1 MAPCL
6 PVGDRGPSVTSR
18 RRLVPDMRSTLL
30 IALALLAFLLCGCQT
45 RLAIGQPDPV
55 VAPRDWT
62 PGAIVTPED
71 CRCVTWRCGPDR
83 SRLWRRWRVE
93 LEGGPV
99 WQSKN
104 DVAIPGDTGTRFAL
118 DDLAGSGPFAYGR
131 VIVDYQLGKR
141 HGLRALAAPLEL
153 SGSDVLAQDVDF
165 RGATFVAGQRTKA
178 TFRFNS
184 YRLTYRYLLGCG
196 CDWSLHIG
204 ATAKI
209 RDAKIELEQ
218 GGLSR
223 VKYDLGF
230 VPLLHVAYEKR
241 LAPRWRFLADVDF
254 AAAPQGRAIDF
265 AAKLYYELDDRWS
278 LGFGY
283 RTIEGG
289 ADNDTV
295 YTFSWFHQAV
305 VSAVV
310 RF

>member
-1 MAPCL
+1 
-6 PVGDRGPSVTSR
+6 
-18 RRLVPDMRSTLL
+18 MR
-30 IALALLAFLLCGCQT
+30 LALLPLLCAAALLAGCQT
-45 RLAIGQPDPV
+45 PLYVGQPDPV
-55 VAPRDWT
+55 IAPRGWS
-62 PGAIVTPED
+62 PGAVVTPED
-71 CRCVTWRCGPDR
+71 CRCVTWQCGPQR
-83 SRLWRRWRVE
+83 ERLWRRWQVE
-93 LEGGPV
+93 LEVGPV
-99 WQSKN
+99 WQSRN

-118 DDLAGSGPFAYGR
+118 DDVTGAGPFPYGR

-141 HGLRALAAPLEL
+141 HSLRALAAPLEL
-153 SGSDVLAQDVDF
+153 SDTGTLDQPVSF
-165 RGATFVAGQRTKA
+165 RGSTFAAGLPTKA

-209 RDAKIELEQ
+209 RHAKIQLEQ
-218 GGLSR
+218 GALNET
-223 VKYDLGF
+223 KYDLGF
-230 VPLLHVAYEKR
+230 VPLLHLAFEKR

-265 AAKLYYELDDRWS
+265 AAKLYYDVNDRWS
-278 LGFGY
+278 LGLGY

-289 ADNDTV
+289 ADNDNV

-305 VSAVV
+305 LSASY

>member
-1 MAPCL
+1 MH
-6 PVGDRGPSVTSR
+6 
-18 RRLVPDMRSTLL
+18 RLVL
-30 IALALLAFLLCGCQT
+30 ILVAATACVVTGCRT
-45 RLAIGQPDPV
+45 SPYLGERDPV
-55 VAPRDWT
+55 VAPRGWT
-62 PGAIVTPED
+62 PGVAVTPED

-83 SRLWRRWRVE
+83 GRLWRRWRVE

-118 DDLAGSGPFAYGR
+118 DDLTGAGPYPYGR
-131 VIVDYQLGKR
+131 VTVDYQINQR
-141 HGLRALAAPLEL
+141 HSLRALIAPLEL
-153 SGSDVLAQDVDF
+153 SDSGTLAQNVDF
-165 RGATFVAGQRTKA
+165 RGTTFNAGLRTKA

-196 CDWSLHIG
+196 CDWSLHVG

-218 GGLSR
+218 GGLR
-223 VKYDLGF
+223 EAKYDLGF
-230 VPLLHVAYEKR
+230 VPLLHVAFEKR
-241 LAPRWRFLADVDF
+241 LTPRWRFLADADF

-265 AAKLYYELDDRWS
+265 TAKLYYELNDRWS
-278 LGFGY
+278 LGLGY

-289 ADNDTV
+289 ADNDSV

-305 VSAVV
+305 VAIGY